1 MKNIG
6 NKTCKKQRSSECRV
20 ANWLRFALTNV
31 VCQVLL
37 LVMPERSGA
46 SDKEDPS
53 FLGMTEE
60 NKK

>member
-1 MKNIG
+1 MKNIE
-6 NKTCKKQRSSECRV
+6 NKICKKQRSSERRV
-20 ANWLRFALTNV
+20 ANWLRFTLPNV

-46 SDKEDPS
+46 SDKENLS
-53 FLGMTEE
+53 SLRMTEE